1 MAEFLEEIKVNLRFG
16 LLYGA
21 ENKNPSAELY
31 IFACTRVNLPVQ
43 AGRWLIPAELYTE
56 V

>member
-21 ENKNPSAELY
+21 ENKNPSTELGCLH
-31 IFACTRVNLPVQ
+31 FAGYLVQ
-43 AGRWLIPAELYTE
+43 GLKYLI
-56 V
+56 

>member
-31 IFACTRVNLPVQ
+31 IFEKMANPGRVVH
-43 AGRWLIPAELYTE
+43 RS
-56 V
+56 VK